1 MRNLKFDIKKR
12 YIKFIKINESAERRK
27 LAKKVLVVDDTAVV
41 RKMLKTIYE
50 NEGWVVLEAE
60 DGVKAVEIYKRI
72 KPDLVTMD
80 ISMVNGD
87 GITATKEI
95 KKIDPDAKI
104 IMISASSEKSLV
116 LKSLQAGA
124 QSFLVKPID
133 QNRLLEETRKLVGD
147 WEKE

>member
-1 MRNLKFDIKKR
+1 M
-12 YIKFIKINESAERRK
+12 
-27 LAKKVLVVDDTAVV
+27 AKKVLVVDDTAVV

-87 GITATKEI
+87 GITATQEI

-124 QSFLVKPID
+124 QGFLVKPID